1 MENRKIYN
9 KLIRYNAKF
18 NLDKYKMKKPFFS
31 VFLLTASSFMCS
43 YNSNKKE
50 INLEANRDV
59 IRKYHEAKS
68 KGQVAE
74 LKKG

>member
-1 MENRKIYN
+1 
-9 KLIRYNAKF
+9 
-18 NLDKYKMKKPFFS
+18 MKKPFFS